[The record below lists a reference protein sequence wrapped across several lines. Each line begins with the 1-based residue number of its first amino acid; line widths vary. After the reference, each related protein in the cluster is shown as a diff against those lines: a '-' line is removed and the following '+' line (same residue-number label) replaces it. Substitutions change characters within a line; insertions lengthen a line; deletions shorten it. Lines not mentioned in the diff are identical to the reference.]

1 MSRAVFLGLALLS
14 TGCPK
19 AAEPAKRVEIY
30 ATTAAP
36 PATSAQI
43 TNTDT
48 AHRIAIARGVAI
60 AVQSWTTCPNA
71 PASSLTSGD
80 PNVLGARSVYR
91 NGQPNQFVLWGQ
103 TAGTTTLMVANG
115 CASQR
120 YEVTVTHQ

>member
-14 TGCPK
+14 MGCPK
-19 AAEPAKRVEIY
+19 TTEAKKVEIY

-48 AHRIAIARGVAI
+48 VHRITIARGVAI
-60 AVQSWTTCPNA
+60 AVQSWTTCPNL
-71 PASSLTSGD
+71 PVSSLTSDD

-91 NGQPNQFVLWGQ
+91 NGQPNQFVVWGQ
-103 TAGTTTLMVANG
+103 TVGTTTLRVGNG
-115 CASQR
+115 CAEQR

>member
-1 MSRAVFLGLALLS
+1 VSRAVFLLLALLS
-14 TGCPK
+14 TGCPRSE
-19 AAEPAKRVEIY
+19 APKRVEIY

-36 PATSAQI
+36 PGKSSLI

-48 AHRIAIARGVAI
+48 VHRIAIARGVAI

-71 PASSLTSGD
+71 PASSVTSSD
-80 PNVLGARSVYR
+80 PTVLGTRSVYR

-103 TAGTTTLMVANG
+103 TVGTTTVRVANG
-115 CASQR
+115 CAEQT